1 MADSGIHQRT
11 LLRGP
16 IDMPRNEMNP
26 KHWVAF
32 LAVLDTVEAGREVSS
47 NHLRDLLNTADIPE
61 RSRGGLF
68 SQAAN
73 QGYLTRLRYE
83 PSTGDTAN
91 RSVICVY
98 KRTKQQQA
106 VAA

>member
-1 MADSGIHQRT
+1 MQ
-11 LLRGP
+11 
-16 IDMPRNEMNP
+16 RNEMNP
-26 KHWVAF
+26 RHWRDF
-32 LAVLDTVEAGREVSS
+32 LKVLDTVEAGREVSS

-73 QGYLTRLRYE
+73 QGYLKRVRYE
-83 PSTGDTAN
+83 PSTGETAN
-91 RSVICVY
+91 RSVICIY
-98 KRTKQQQA
+98 KRTRQQMA

>member
-1 MADSGIHQRT
+1 ME
-11 LLRGP
+11 
-16 IDMPRNEMNP
+16 RNELNP
-26 KHWVAF
+26 RHWRDF

-47 NHLRDLLNTADIPE
+47 NHVRDLLAAADIPE

-68 SQAAN
+68 AQAAN
-73 QGYLTRLRYE
+73 QGYLKRVRYE

-91 RSVICVY
+91 RSVICIY
-98 KRTKQQQA
+98 KRTRQQGA